1 MSFRCSPVF
10 FDRHADLS
18 GGTYDNTFGKYFEG
32 YVGLGWGIDENS
44 KRPYALIDIATL
56 DDTLY
61 NSAHNYI
68 IGFEVEGEDGQ
79 RFEAYASEGIYGL
92 ENYGIEGWDDG
103 SRNRT
108 ISSMATGKSTLCVGS
123 QPYINEQKLSQ
134 TERTLADGL
143 HAPCLAHFGASAGTG
158 RATH

>member
-44 KRPYALIDIATL
+44 KTPYALIDIATL
-56 DDTLY
+56 DDTLN

-92 ENYGIEGWDDG
+92 DNYGIEGWDDG

-123 QPYINEQKLSQ
+123 QPYINE
-134 TERTLADGL
+134 
-143 HAPCLAHFGASAGTG
+143 
-158 RATH
+158 